1 MVIFIKALTISSTL
15 FFTSLLTPIYAQN
28 NNQTIGSDN
37 ICGTQILGNGNYVIC
52 NVNNWPL
59 NEEKKSTLVENCR
72 RENFGVIPSIL
83 FNTKKT
89 YNVGEI
95 ISIEYAGACPG
106 KTVFFIVP
114 ESTNRECRLDTGMK
128 RRSEIAQN
136 YEGSLEFSKHKIKE
150 GQDGKYV
157 IHACFFDK
165 GGNYL
170 AGVSLP
176 FEVLP
181 RI

>member
-15 FFTSLLTPIYAQN
+15 FLTSLLTPIYAQN

-59 NEEKKSTLVENCR
+59 NKEKKSTLVENCR
-72 RENFGVIPSIL
+72 RENFGVIPNIL

-106 KTVFFIVP
+106 KTDFFIVQDNA
-114 ESTNRECRLDTGMK
+114 NRDCRRNMGM
-128 RRSEIAQN
+128 RQRSERVQS
-136 YEGSLEFSKHKIKE
+136 YEGALEFSKHKI
-150 GQDGKYV
+150 GNAGKYV
-157 IHACFFDK
+157 IHACFLGEGSD
-165 GGNYL
+165 YI

-176 FEVLP
+176 FEVLS
-181 RI
+181 RF